1 MTKKQ
6 RKKLAERLANLEYTI
21 HNSSDL
27 NEVSSAKD
35 EIQRLSAQLDLD
47 DMIAIDEMT
56 SKILSEKI

>member
-6 RKKLAERLANLEYTI
+6 RKKLAERLANLEYII
-21 HNSSDL
+21 HSSSDL
-27 NEVSSAKD
+27 NEVASAKD